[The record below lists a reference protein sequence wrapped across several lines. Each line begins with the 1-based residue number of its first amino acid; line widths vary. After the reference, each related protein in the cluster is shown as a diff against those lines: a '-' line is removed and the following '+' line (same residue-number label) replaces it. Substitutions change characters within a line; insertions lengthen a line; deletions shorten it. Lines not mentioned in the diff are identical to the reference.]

1 MFQNIVYLLS
11 GNISEVGISDQQ
23 KILMAKPIPAKF
35 LEKCLQANFSDNP
48 FGNFMVMNVTQV
60 SVTYSMMTVVEFHS
74 VAGEIQ

>member
-1 MFQNIVYLLS
+1 
-11 GNISEVGISDQQ
+11 
-23 KILMAKPIPAKF
+23 MAKPIPAKF